1 LFKCHDCIN
10 ALLNRVNALQIE
22 NEVLKAELQS
32 NKRPCQEAGLG
43 DLIKK
48 LTIQNIGGC
57 RIDYRDEFDSGHVY
71 LDTDFA
77 FNSNGFAL
85 VGRSYIAYE
94 KVKLLLYNW
103 KGDLLK
109 NTVLNHR
116 IGEIGISNDAIYI
129 TTYTK
134 DGQTF
139 RIQSFDFDLNPKECF
154 NDTVQHQI
162 SAYHQIDI
170 SKDRV
175 YYKVEIE
182 PLKNQFSY
190 LIYVFNL
197 DLSRAHVF
205 CLESLNN
212 SDVLIKN
219 EMAYYNKENGDGS
232 FSFFVRSLKTRELVH
247 NFRLEFDSLFDYDVG
262 PNGNLFVF
270 VNNTS
275 TINEYNTD
283 GFIVQAVRLSIEP
296 SVDRY
301 CQLRINDTFDFTIHD
316 KDRRVV
322 YFNSQ

>member
-1 LFKCHDCIN
+1 MHATTMTQNRRRMTAGRRIGRRLHTVCV
-10 ALLNRVNALQIE
+10 ALLIAATVCSQGCSIYGRPQRTTTRQATLDANCPPEPGRMPAKELAKVSLPPYVIEPPDILLIDALRV
-22 NEVLKAELQS
+22 VPK
-32 NKRPCQEAGLG
+32 PP
-43 DLIKK
+43 
-48 LTIQNIGGC
+48 
-57 RIDYRDEFDSGHVY
+57 
-71 LDTDFA
+71 
-77 FNSNGFAL
+77 
-85 VGRSYIAYE
+85 
-94 KVKLLLYNW
+94 
-103 KGDLLK
+103 
-109 NTVLNHR
+109 
-116 IGEIGISNDAIYI
+116 
-129 TTYTK
+129 
-134 DGQTF
+134 F

-283 GFIVQAVRLSIEP
+283 GFMVQAVRLSIEP